1 MLARFVYIAVCIGL
15 LVAFYV
21 GLRYLVFETSQDFS
35 DGLVVGA
42 IVAGLLGYYAG
53 RVDAKRPTSSDRQ

>member
-21 GLRYLVFETSQDFS
+21 GLRYLVFETDIQFAE
-35 DGLVVGA
+35 GLFVGVFLGA
-42 IVAGLLGYYAG
+42 ALGYYAG
-53 RVDAKRPTSSDRQ
+53 RVDGKRPSVSDQQ